1 MTKYLY
7 QCSKQVIIITID
19 INCTLLKRKCSF
31 YLVLV
36 HEFSFYLVLV
46 HEFDQRVIDF
56 SLRHLNFSLNELH
69 KKDNRY
75 CIYSKGEFIF
85 KNHIY
90 LEEHQLIHRKGF
102 ISLTINTYAYDAEVR
117 IFIKIHI
124 IFSHFKCESTK
135 HNDNTYLRQL
145 QFYCCFFQIKK
156 IFKLNILIAAHFKP
170 STFKV
175 WSHRTWDL
183 HLYKFKSCKK
193 KYSFPPIASNV
204 KHCAYRS

>member
-1 MTKYLY
+1 LYLF
-7 QCSKQVIIITID
+7 KG
-19 INCTLLKRKCSF
+19 
-31 YLVLV
+31 
-36 HEFSFYLVLV
+36 
-46 HEFDQRVIDF
+46 RV
-56 SLRHLNFSLNELH
+56 
-69 KKDNRY
+69 
-75 CIYSKGEFIF
+75 
-85 KNHIY
+85 HIY

-156 IFKLNILIAAHFKP
+156 IFKLNILITAHFKP

-175 WSHRTWDL
+175 WTHRTWTFICTNSN
-183 HLYKFKSCKK
+183 HVKK
-193 KYSFPPIASNV
+193 KIHFPPLHPMLNIVPIDHRVLVSVHLDGN
-204 KHCAYRS
+204 S